1 MLCGF
6 PAHGGRHFVFVCCIV
21 FKPASSKSNKK
32 LKYFEF
38 GGIILGLKFYNYKS
52 TKKLGRTMMIVND
65 YERAGIQVNTKYMA
79 LELQLSVY
87 FLMNHY

>member
-1 MLCGF
+1 
-6 PAHGGRHFVFVCCIV
+6 
-21 FKPASSKSNKK
+21 
-32 LKYFEF
+32 
-38 GGIILGLKFYNYKS
+38 
-52 TKKLGRTMMIVND
+52 MIVND